1 MEVAAGPGRLTRP
14 ATGSAPRVRPAF
26 AWGPVAGAMLVVG
39 AVLTLLSEDYG
50 YHRDELYFKMLPPAW
65 GYVDQPPLTP
75 LLARAATELFG
86 ESATALRVPAT
97 LSLLA
102 AIVMV
107 ALLAR
112 ELGGGRTAQTLAAW
126 GFGTA
131 ATPLIFGHTLLT
143 ASLDLVVWPAVVLLV
158 ARALLRDEPRWW
170 IAAGVVAGA
179 GLYNKLLVVVL
190 LGAIVVGLL
199 VAGPRRPLA
208 TRWPWLGAATAA
220 VVGLPNLV
228 YQATNGWPQLA
239 MGAALS
245 EANADD
251 VRVDMWPFQLVTLG
265 FGLTVVWIVGLVALW
280 RRPQW
285 RPLRFLVVAYPVVLI
300 FVFAGGTQIYYAV
313 GLVTVLYAAGC
324 VVVGDWLASRPSRRS
339 RVAWQFG
346 VVALVVTNAVPSA
359 LIGLPLVPVDALGQ
373 TPIGE
378 INQTARDAVGWEAY
392 VAQVA
397 EVYDALPPQD
407 REDAVIVTLNYGE
420 AGALA
425 VLGREHGLPWPYSGH
440 NELHRYGPPPREAR
454 VAVVIGG
461 SAVGWSRFFES
472 CTTEGVLDN
481 GVGVDNEE
489 QGRDVAVCRAPI
501 GGWAAVWPELAHL
514 D

>member
-1 MEVAAGPGRLTRP
+1 M
-14 ATGSAPRVRPAF
+14 RPAF

-50 YHRDELYFKMLPPAW
+50 YHRDELYFRMLPPAW

-86 ESATALRVPAT
+86 ESVTALRVPAT

-245 EANADD
+245 ENNADD

-285 RPLRFLVVAYPVVLI
+285 RPLRFLVVAYPVVLM

-407 REDAVIVTLNYGE
+407 QEDAVIVTLNYGE

-440 NELHRYGPPPREAR
+440 NELHRYGPPPQEAR

-489 QGRDVAVCRAPI
+489 QGRDVEVCRAPI